1 MQLSDCERSALKRYL
16 RGSAVR
22 ERWDGMRILL
32 VEDNERLSALLTTGL
47 GNAGFE
53 ADVVGRVAEAEA
65 ALATTQYPVIVLDL
79 GLPDADGLDLLRE
92 MRRRGDATPVLI
104 LTARG
109 GIQDRV
115 KGLQAGAD
123 DYLGKPF
130 ALEELVARLQALL
143 RRPGQLLGQALTV
156 GNVRLDTE
164 ARQVEIAGQVITLS
178 VREMAVLEILM
189 RRAGKVVTKKLVE
202 DQLFGLS
209 GEVASNAIE
218 VYVHRI
224 RKQLAEGGA
233 DARIDTIRGVGY
245 MISAGA

>member
-1 MQLSDCERSALKRYL
+1 MQTIAIHEIFAWN
-16 RGSAVR
+16 AVR
-22 ERWDGMRILL
+22 EDGTGMRILL

-47 GNAGFE
+47 GSAGFE
-53 ADVVGRVAEAEA
+53 ADVVGSVAEAEA
-65 ALATTQYPVIVLDL
+65 ALATKQYPVIVLDL
-79 GLPDADGLDLLRE
+79 GLPDADGLDLLRD
-92 MRRRGDATPVLI
+92 MRRRGDSTPVLI

-130 ALEELVARLQALL
+130 ALEELVARLQALM

-156 GNVRLDTE
+156 GNVSLDTE
-164 ARQVEIAGQVITLS
+164 ARQVEIAGHVLTLS
-178 VREMAVLEILM
+178 VREIAVLEILM

-202 DQLFGLS
+202 DQLFGLA

-245 MISAGA
+245 MISAGS